1 MSDLKDMSTEMYRAW
16 EQSMTK
22 WWDAVL
28 DDPQFIKG
36 MGDNLS
42 MQSRTRKGY
51 EDQVDKAME
60 SMHLPSRKDVV
71 RLARIAS
78 LLEDKVLGLEDTLLD
93 QSDALGRVEKESLQ
107 ARVDAAEA
115 LVTVQERLQTIDA
128 KLDALTDAVAA
139 LAEAPKK
146 STRSRS
152 RKSSAKKS
160 TAKKSPAKKSPAKKG
175 STKAD
180 DAADSEES

>member
-16 EQSMTK
+16 ETSMTK

-42 MQSRTRKGY
+42 MQSRARKGY
-51 EDQVDKAME
+51 EDRVDQAME

-78 LLEDKVLGLEDTLLD
+78 LLEDKVLAVEDTLLD
-93 QSDALGRVEKESLQ
+93 QGDTLGRVERESLQ

-115 LVTVQERLQTIDA
+115 LVTVQERLATIDA
-128 KLDALTDAVAA
+128 KLDALTEAVAA
-139 LAEAPKK
+139 MAEPKK
-146 STRSRS
+146 PASRSRSRS
-152 RKSSAKKS
+152 RKS
-160 TAKKSPAKKSPAKKG
+160 TPAKK
-175 STKAD
+175 AD
-180 DAADSEES
+180 AAADSKES

>member
-16 EQSMTK
+16 ETSMTK

-42 MQSRTRKGY
+42 AQSRARKGY
-51 EDQVDKAME
+51 EDQVDKTME

-71 RLARIAS
+71 RVARIAS
-78 LLEDKVLGLEDTLLD
+78 LLEDKIIGLEDALLE
-93 QSDALGRVEKESLQ
+93 QTDAIGRVEAESLK

-115 LVTVQERLQTIDA
+115 LVTVQERLEALDA
-128 KLDALTDAVAA
+128 KLDALVEAVAA
-139 LAEAPKK
+139 LGDGNTG
-146 STRSRS
+146 SSNRRSSARGRS
-152 RKSSAKKS
+152 NSKSS
-160 TAKKSPAKKSPAKKG
+160 TAA
-175 STKAD
+175 KAD
-180 DAADSEES
+180 TSKEG

>member
-1 MSDLKDMSTEMYRAW
+1 MSDLKDLSTEMYRNW

-42 MQSRTRKGY
+42 VQSRARKGY
-51 EDQVDKAME
+51 EDQVDKTME

-78 LLEDKVLGLEDTLLD
+78 LLEDKVLGLEDALLD
-93 QSDALGRVEKESLQ
+93 QSDTLARVEKESLQ

-115 LVTVQERLQTIDA
+115 LVTVQERLATIDS
-128 KLDALTDAVAA
+128 KLDALTEAIGA
-139 LAEAPKK
+139 LADAKK
-146 STRSRS
+146 PASRSRS
-152 RKSSAKKS
+152 RKA
-160 TAKKSPAKKSPAKKG
+160 PAKKPATAA
-175 STKAD
+175 TK
-180 DAADSEES
+180 EG

>member
-16 EQSMTK
+16 ETSMTT
-22 WWDAVL
+22 WWDAIL

-42 MQSRTRKGY
+42 MQSRARKGY
-51 EDQVDKAME
+51 EDQVDKTME

-93 QSDALGRVEKESLQ
+93 QNDALGRVEKESLQ

-115 LVTVQERLQTIDA
+115 LVTVQDRLANIDA
-128 KLDALTDAVAA
+128 KLDALT
-139 LAEAPKK
+139 EAIAGLSTAPAKK
-146 STRSRS
+146 APARSRSRS
-152 RKSSAKKS
+152 RKS
-160 TAKKSPAKKSPAKKG
+160 TAKPADA
-175 STKAD
+175 
-180 DAADSEES
+180 AADSKES